1 MPKLT
6 KHVIEDDC
14 YRPTD
19 SNGNVIEKS
28 ANEIR
33 VIINGYNLDWYTA
46 IESRI
51 TGSGSSITY
60 KLHVYN
66 WIAALLTS
74 TQSQSNLNRTNI
86 RFVTQISDTSNF
98 STVAQE
104 IINSPSIGGS
114 GYSTNINIYSR
125 DDNKVAVTH
134 QYHGGYSDGVDWH
147 AYRFDTTSIF
157 TVTFRQK
164 QFWIRSKVQYKNSSG
179 TWNNC
184 ARGNGSVWK
193 VFTSYAYFYQT
204 ITPPAHV
211 YGNAVNRFTAT
222 IPGNYISEIANPSA
236 SEYPSDWGSYSYTI
250 LEAVVRNPDP
260 PYITSGTGTSYL
272 YVYPGYSVDGY
283 KPEKYLFKINLYV
296 LDPGDTDY
304 MILVASRIVYG
315 NLEYKETDDTDMYTV
330 PTWNVSDPKGA
341 YAEYGV
347 LLRNYIDALN
357 LNATFGTRYG
367 ARMCLSCYFVNSAEI
382 DLPTDSFS
390 VSHQFA
396 ITPTSPPA
404 SQTSARLRFC
414 ATIANGS
421 YSGYLSQNQRLILD
435 ESIDI
440 PIVNYFLP
448 SLPVAAIHRCDQD
461 GSANDLGA
469 YCRIDWAINVCPIN
483 NQNHKTLV
491 IDHPQGSTTYSNND
505 LTSYTQG
512 GSLIVAAN
520 TENSYTITFKISD
533 DLHTITKTMRLS
545 TANVTMDWLYNGQ
558 GVAFGKVANKEN
570 AVEISEEWKLICYNL
585 LFGNTDM
592 SKWLHQAESRV
603 AALEQFIE
611 NIGNTIGNVTQYQVS
626 FYNQDGSE
634 LYDRQWVRSGN
645 DATDPISA
653 GRISTPTKEPSTDT
667 TYSYVG
673 WSKTKNDT
681 ANDSTALT
689 GISANRN
696 IYAAFSTAVRKY
708 SVMWFNDSI
717 LLETDSDLNYH
728 SSQASYGG
736 ETPVKSGYTFG
747 GWTPSG
753 RYIESNENAMAQFFE
768 DVEIEDSWEQILQ
781 AVDTGTAKSKY
792 KPGNWKTL
800 HTEEGDIPMRILYF
814 NKDTLAGSKATAKI
828 TWLSKEYLW
837 NHKIMNPTLQA
848 PVTKTETV
856 ADWIRT
862 LETGKYIYTSNI
874 KRKRSSVYPGT
885 VTLTLRC
892 NGAGTLKIGYKYLSS
907 YGTLVITVDGE
918 EKYSGTGGSTSMNYI
933 ELTCTA
939 GQTFAVELKAYYG
952 NGGSFVAEGACEK
965 VVEISGTGSSNSV
978 TLVQQTISTR
988 IKTTVDHFIEGSGAI
1003 GGWRA
1008 SQLRAWLN
1016 DEFLNGIDPVVRN
1029 KIKAVNKC
1037 SLSYKADNTNDNGF
1051 SLVPNEI
1058 THDKIWVPSN
1068 SEVGGKFE
1076 NENQGIDFL
1085 MSPGLSYGGLGYW
1098 RRTAY
1103 TYGNYDLTA
1112 ADETHEYDSVR
1123 GVPRRFGSTY
1133 HTEDNQNV
1141 SLYFGFC
1148 T

>member
-1 MPKLT
+1 MYIT
-6 KHVIEDDC
+6 DDI
-14 YRPTD
+14 YRP
-19 SNGNVIEKS
+19 SNANGSPIEQESSQLQVI
-28 ANEIR
+28 
-33 VIINGYNLDWYTA
+33 VNGYTHKWYT
-46 IESRI
+46 ECD
-51 TGSGSSITY
+51 
-60 KLHVYN
+60 L
-66 WIAALLTS
+66 
-74 TQSQSNLNRTNI
+74 
-86 RFVTQISDTSNF
+86 
-98 STVAQE
+98 
-104 IINSPSIGGS
+104 
-114 GYSTNINIYSR
+114 
-125 DDNKVAVTH
+125 
-134 QYHGGYSDGVDWH
+134 
-147 AYRFDTTSIF
+147 
-157 TVTFRQK
+157 
-164 QFWIRSKVQYKNSSG
+164 
-179 TWNNC
+179 
-184 ARGNGSVWK
+184 
-193 VFTSYAYFYQT
+193 
-204 ITPPAHV
+204 
-211 YGNAVNRFTAT
+211 
-222 IPGNYISEIANPSA
+222 
-236 SEYPSDWGSYSYTI
+236 SYTANSAT
-250 LEAVVRNPDP
+250 LNAQ
-260 PYITSGTGTSYL
+260 L
-272 YVYPGYSVDGY
+272 
-283 KPEKYLFKINLYV
+283 
-296 LDPGDTDY
+296 
-304 MILVASRIVYG
+304 
-315 NLEYKETDDTDMYTV
+315 
-330 PTWNVSDPKGA
+330 W
-341 YAEYGV
+341 
-347 LLRNYIDALN
+347 LRNYIFGKNNGTKQTLRFVAQISISSDFSTYTEVIQEAGGGASYYGGEFYVYARTANDGVNNSTKILHNRFNEAPGSGTFFGYYGVPKFNLQITNRQIWIRIKAQAKDGNNTWVNCSRGSGISIWKTFTTYAPFYQAITAPSHFYGNDLN
-357 LNATFGTRYG
+357 TFTASIGANLISEIKD
-367 ARMCLSCYFVNSAEI
+367 ARMKK
-382 DLPTDSFS
+382 
-390 VSHQFA
+390 
-396 ITPTSPPA
+396 TS
-404 SQTSARLRFC
+404 T
-414 ATIANGS
+414 
-421 YSGYLSQNQRLILD
+421 SGYYYSLSIVRNEIAPYVTTGTATTHLYCWPYSTASDECTIYEFTLALYVVDPSDSNIRIMVASRKVTGSVEYKTTPDERSSIDGIPSWSITDHPDNVYSNYGLIIKNVMDTLVRTITVRPKYGRLINVYYK
-435 ESIDI
+435 DI
-440 PIVNYFLP
+440 NNNQKKAGINGEVTTVTISENVYSAHNSYCPVGIRITDGTNAIYDDITSVPVVNYFFP
-448 SLPVAAIHRCDQD
+448 SFPIASIHRCDED

-483 NQNHKTLV
+483 NLNHKTLT
-491 IDHPQGSTTYSNND
+491 INHSQGTTTYTNSE
-505 LTSYTQG
+505 LESYTQG
-512 GSLIVAAN
+512 GSLVVAAN
-520 TENSYTITFKISD
+520 TENSYTITFSLTD
-533 DLHTITKTMRLS
+533 DFNTATKSLRLS
-545 TANVTMDWLYNGQ
+545 TAHVTMDWLYNGQ
-558 GVAFGKVANKEN
+558 GVAFGKVANQEN
-570 AVEISEEWKLICYNL
+570 AVEIAEDWKLICYNL
-585 LFGNTDM
+585 LFSNIDM

-603 AALEQFIE
+603 VALEQFVG
-611 NIGNTIGNVTQYQVS
+611 NLSNTIGNVTQYQVS

-634 LYDRQWVRSGN
+634 LYDRQWIISGN
-645 DATDPISA
+645 NATDPIEA
-653 GRISTPTKEPSTDT
+653 HRISTPEKESTTTDT
-667 TYSYVG
+667 FSFVG
-673 WSKTKNDT
+673 WSKYRNHTSPDATSPLLNIT
-681 ANDSTALT
+681 ANK
-689 GISANRN
+689 N
-696 IYAAFSTAVRKY
+696 IYAAFSSETRKY
-708 SVMWFNDSI
+708 SVMWFNDST

-736 ETPVKSGYTFG
+736 ETPAKTGYTFG
-747 GWTPSG
+747 GWMPSG
-753 RYIESNENAMAQFFE
+753 RYIESNENAMAQFFK

-918 EKYSGTGGSTSMNYI
+918 EKYSGSGGSTSMNYI

-952 NGGSFVAEGACEK
+952 NGSSFVAEGACEK
-965 VVEISGTGSSNSV
+965 VVEISGIGSSNSV

-1016 DEFLNGIDPVVRN
+1016 NEFFNGIDPVVRN

-1037 SLSYKADNTNDNGF
+1037 SLSYKADDTNDNGF

-1133 HTEDNQNV
+1133 HAEDNQNV